1 MEEAILHMGD
11 IGSDQIPRAAEKG
24 GSFFPFSFFSAR
36 VQPTP
41 DVGTS
46 LSRDATIY
54 MIECKSVGVL
64 IKRRAREMS
73 TFSSFKIRKSKKSK
87 KEMRKHKGC
96 RRNMLE

>member
-1 MEEAILHMGD
+1 MGD

-24 GSFFPFSFFSAR
+24 GAFISFSFFSAR

-64 IKRRAREMS
+64 IKRRAE
-73 TFSSFKIRKSKKSK
+73 
-87 KEMRKHKGC
+87 
-96 RRNMLE
+96 RNVNFFLFLK

>member
-1 MEEAILHMGD
+1 
-11 IGSDQIPRAAEKG
+11 
-24 GSFFPFSFFSAR
+24 

-73 TFSSFKIRKSKKSK
+73 TFSSFKIKNKIQKIQ
-87 KEMRKHKGC
+87 KG
-96 RRNMLE
+96 NEETQGL

>member
-1 MEEAILHMGD
+1 MGD

-24 GSFFPFSFFSAR
+24 GSLFLFPFFSAS

-46 LSRDATIY
+46 LSRDATIDY

-64 IKRRAREMS
+64 LKRRAREMS
-73 TFSSFKIRKSKKSK
+73 TFSSFKKKK
-87 KEMRKHKGC
+87 I
-96 RRNMLE
+96 